1 MLEAMKKK
9 KPRLAER
16 LVRKH
21 LERGKALVLREIDK
35 GRMVP

>member
-1 MLEAMKKK
+1 MLDAMKKK
-9 KPRLAER
+9 NPRLAER

-21 LERGKALVLREIDK
+21 LERGKALVLREIEE